1 MNMDYFHTTEG
12 NPVYLK
18 HADNFHD
25 TRVRFKDLLPELRDI
40 KNACTEVQILNKKC
54 LYGGP
59 DSGKYKML
67 VRRSRFWKKNVCTEV
82 QILETGL
89 QFLEFLFR
97 LCI

>member
-40 KNACTEVQILNKKC
+40 KNACTKC
-54 LYGGP
+54 LYGGS
-59 DSGKYKML
+59 DSGN
-67 VRRSRFWKKNVCTEV
+67 KNACTEV

-89 QFLEFLFR
+89 QFLEFLFK
-97 LCI
+97 LYI

>member
-40 KNACTEVQILNKKC
+40 KNACTEVQIL
-54 LYGGP
+54 
-59 DSGKYKML
+59 
-67 VRRSRFWKKNVCTEV
+67 
-82 QILETGL
+82 ETGL
-89 QFLEFLFR
+89 QFLEFLFK
-97 LCI
+97 LYI